1 MDRVA
6 EMEQTLIAGDATTK
20 NSALAS
26 AKRLAEKRLTA
37 EQLVNG
43 KEDEVVSM
51 GLVSEVSQVA
61 LSVLTRS
68 LEKP

>member
-1 MDRVA
+1 
-6 EMEQTLIAGDATTK
+6 MEQELIAGDATTK

-26 AKRLAEKRLTA
+26 AKRLAEKKLTA

-43 KEDEVVSM
+43 KEDEVESM
-51 GLVSEVSQVA
+51 ALVSGVIYMA
-61 LSVLTRS
+61 LSVLTKS